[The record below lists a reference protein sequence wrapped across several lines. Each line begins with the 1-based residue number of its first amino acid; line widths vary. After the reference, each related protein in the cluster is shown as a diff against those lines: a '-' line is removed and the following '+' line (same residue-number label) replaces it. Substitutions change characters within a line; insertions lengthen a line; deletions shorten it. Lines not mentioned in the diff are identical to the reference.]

1 MPISAARSRKLKP
14 PYPAW
19 RIWPSARSIS
29 LSAVSFTA
37 NLLYLSIDRHWRPKT
52 PELFVPAELPIG
64 RGQSWGKVMHF
75 RDRIAIVT
83 GSGSGS
89 GLAES
94 CHPVRRRRRV
104 GRHPSNQ
111 PELRTLTL
119 NRGTEC

>member
-37 NLLYLSIDRHWRPKT
+37 NLRYLRIDRPWRSKT
-52 PELFVPAELPIG
+52 PELFVPADLPIG
-64 RGQSWGKVMHF
+64 TGQSWGKVMHF

-83 GSGSGS
+83 GGGS
-89 GLAES
+89 GLAEG
-94 CHPVRRRRRV
+94 CHPVRRRGRV